1 MRGYA
6 VAASLVLALS
16 AAPVVAQSP
25 TQAQP
30 AQQPPAQPAPAVRP
44 PAPAPRPPAPFPEGA
59 KYAFVDL
66 GRVAQE
72 SVEGKA
78 QNAKVQAAV
87 QQKQNEVAAKQK
99 ELQTNQQKLQTG
111 AGVLSES
118 AAAALQ
124 KEIDRQNVD
133 LQRFQQDAQSELNE
147 LSQQAQV
154 EFNNKLIPILDRV
167 GREKSLLMIFSIAD
181 AGIAWADPGLD
192 VTADVI
198 KALDAS
204 NVKPAAPQQ

>member
-6 VAASLVLALS
+6 VAVSLVLALS
-16 AAPVVAQSP
+16 AAPAMAQSP
-25 TQAQP
+25 AQAPP
-30 AQQPPAQPAPAVRP
+30 ATPPAQPAQ
-44 PAPAPRPPAPFPEGA
+44 APRPPAPFPQGA

-87 QQKQNEVAAKQK
+87 KQKQDQVADKQK
-99 ELQTNQQKLQTG
+99 TLQANQQKLQSG
-111 AGVLSES
+111 AGVLSQS
-118 AAAALQ
+118 AADSLQ
-124 KEIDRQNVD
+124 KEIDKENVE
-133 LQRFQQDAQSELNE
+133 LQRFQQDAQNELND

-154 EFNNKLIPILDRV
+154 EFNKKLIPILDEV
-167 GREKSLLMIFSIAD
+167 GRQKNLYMIFSIAD

-192 VTADVI
+192 VTVDVI
-198 KALDAS
+198 KALDS
-204 NVKPAAPQQ
+204 SSVKPTAAPKP